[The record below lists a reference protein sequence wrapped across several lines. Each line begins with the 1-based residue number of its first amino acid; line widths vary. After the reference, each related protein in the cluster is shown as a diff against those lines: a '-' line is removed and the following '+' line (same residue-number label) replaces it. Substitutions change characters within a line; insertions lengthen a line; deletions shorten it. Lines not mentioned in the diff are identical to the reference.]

1 MPNIISPGLIETY
14 SRLLVYTEIESLG
27 IKGFL
32 GQLLPAVF
40 KSHAW
45 GVLHTLLEMFSYRI
59 NFHIPAHYK
68 IQLLSHLNALV
79 NIKHTTQLQLCIEST
94 SLRLITG
101 LTSYEMISQMAR
113 FYVGEHKSSGTIISS
128 DSEELNRVLVL
139 TVSIK
144 IYFH

>member
-1 MPNIISPGLIETY
+1 M
-14 SRLLVYTEIESLG
+14 
-27 IKGFL
+27 

-79 NIKHTTQLQLCIEST
+79 TIKHSMQLHVCIEST

-101 LTSYEMISQMAR
+101 LTSYEMISQMSR
-113 FYVGEHKSSGTIISS
+113 FYIGEQKSTGTIVST
-128 DSEELNRVLVL
+128 DSEELNRVLILSVSNKFLVL
-139 TVSIK
+139 YSYETDQDRI
-144 IYFH
+144 